1 MASSAEVQVY
11 IDDHYKQCVKAL
23 QRIAL
28 LADTGSDEHKKRFE
42 PDGPNGIPTGWRV
55 AEAMREIA
63 NDVVGNVPLCDS
75 CDGEGLVQLSDEYG
89 NKCWWACP
97 TCRPLEQVRT
107 LVE

>member
-1 MASSAEVQVY
+1 VASSAEVQVF
-11 IDDHYKQCVKAL
+11 IDDHYRQCVKAL

-28 LADTGSDEHKKRFE
+28 LGDIMSEEHHKCFKTG
-42 PDGPNGIPTGWRV
+42 PGQPITNGWRV

-63 NDVVGNVPLCDS
+63 NDVVGNVALCDS
-75 CDGEGLVQLSDEYG
+75 CDGSGMFQVSDG
-89 NKCWWACP
+89 GGWRACP